1 MNRKMFNGMTR
12 MKNKTPLTI
21 AAAGLAAMLAL
32 AAGSAHAANG
42 TWSGASSSAWL
53 TAGNWNTIPGSSSD
67 TANTDWALF
76 GVAANATVGINMN
89 TTAGNYY
96 LGGIDYNN
104 ATARNIGNS
113 SSTVPGVLTLNGTT
127 LNSVAN
133 TIIWHRTTT
142 TLTIQASQSGGGTM
156 GLALGNATDNIIQ
169 ITGSANVAISSIISG
184 ASKKLTL
191 QGGGTGILSLTGAN
205 TYSGGTY
212 INAGFVSLG
221 NTPRMD
227 PIPPSCG

>member
-1 MNRKMFNGMTR
+1 MNTFNHFNTTDHPSPNPR
-12 MKNKTPLTI
+12 HFNLIRAT
-21 AAAGLAAMLAL
+21 AAAAL
-32 AAGSAHAANG
+32 VIILIFLTAGSGYAADG
-42 TWSGASSSAWL
+42 TWSGATSGAWL
-53 TAGNWNTIPGSSSD
+53 NAGNWDTVPGSSSD
-67 TANTDWALF
+67 TGNTDWALF
-76 GVAANATVGINMN
+76 GVTNNATVGINMN

-96 LGGIDYNN
+96 LGAIDYTN

-113 SSTVPGVLTLNGTT
+113 SSTTPGVLTLNGTT

-169 ITGSANVAISSIISG
+169 ITGSANVAISSSISG

-191 QGGGTGILSLTGAN
+191 QGGGTGILSLT
-205 TYSGGTY
+205 
-212 INAGFVSLG
+212 
-221 NTPRMD
+221 
-227 PIPPSCG
+227 